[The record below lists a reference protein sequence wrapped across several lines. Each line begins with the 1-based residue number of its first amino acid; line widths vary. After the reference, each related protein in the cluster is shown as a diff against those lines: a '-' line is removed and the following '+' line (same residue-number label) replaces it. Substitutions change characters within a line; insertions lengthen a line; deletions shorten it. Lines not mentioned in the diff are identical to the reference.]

1 MLRITLDLACNT
13 HILPTS
19 DDNVHTEE
27 SAVLEMAT
35 VNTVLDLTKIFFV
48 LLTKD
53 CVRLFA
59 WGIVSLTL

>member
-1 MLRITLDLACNT
+1 MLRTIFDLACNT
-13 HILPTS
+13 HILPIS

-27 SAVLEMAT
+27 SAVLEIAT

-53 CVRLFA
+53 FVRLFA
-59 WGIVSLTL
+59 WDIVSLTL